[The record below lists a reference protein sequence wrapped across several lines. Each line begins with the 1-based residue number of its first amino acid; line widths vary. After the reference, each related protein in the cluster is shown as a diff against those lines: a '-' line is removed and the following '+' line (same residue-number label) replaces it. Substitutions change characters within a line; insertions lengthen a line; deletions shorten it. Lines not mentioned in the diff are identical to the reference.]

1 MHPPSRTRRIFKW
14 TGAGLS
20 LLILL
25 AWVVS
30 LWCGFAALPAQGCRI
45 SAGQGEF
52 DVAIATFDLS
62 YKGTGFFTFP
72 RSNLGFKQP
81 RVRYEESIS
90 PLGMHHVYL
99 VELPYWLLF
108 LLTAI
113 PTAWLWHRDRRL
125 FSSPPDHL
133 SCRGCGYDLTGN
145 LSGVCPE
152 CGEKTA
158 RREETVESRK

>member
-1 MHPPSRTRRIFKW
+1 MSILILATW
-14 TGAGLS
+14 LAS
-20 LLILL
+20 LLLAIFFMPASKVCVWIMQGTILCITADYDL
-25 AWVVS
+25 TPEFRQAIGVTTSPVS
-30 LWCGFAALPAQGCRI
+30 YTAAGFGLI
-45 SAGQGEF
+45 
-52 DVAIATFDLS
+52 L
-62 YKGTGFFTFP
+62 P
-72 RSNLGFKQP
+72 RSHARFPIDPQASSAFHS
-81 RVRYEESIS
+81 SIAYV
-90 PLGMHHVYL
+90 PL
-99 VELPYWLLF
+99 WLLL